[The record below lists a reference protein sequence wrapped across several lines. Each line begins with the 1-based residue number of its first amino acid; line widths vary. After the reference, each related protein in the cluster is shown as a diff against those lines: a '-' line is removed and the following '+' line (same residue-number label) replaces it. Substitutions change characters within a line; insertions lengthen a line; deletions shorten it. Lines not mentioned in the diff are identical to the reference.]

1 MLLDDTVQ
9 RIRPLDPAIESEA
22 RRRLDSLTKPR
33 GSLGTLEDLACRV
46 AVIQRRVPPRI
57 GEKILFLFAAD
68 HGITRESVSAYPST
82 VTAQMTYNFLR
93 GGAAINILASQYG
106 VEVRVVDVGV
116 DHEFPPDAGI
126 RNFKIQRA
134 TNNFV
139 HGPAMS
145 RSQAM
150 RSIETGIRLVNEANH
165 EKLFLVSAG
174 EMGIGNT
181 TSATAILCV
190 LSGTA
195 PRVVTGRGT
204 GIDDETLERKI
215 AVIERGIRHNAP
227 DSDDPV
233 DVLSKVGGFEIG
245 AITGVILAAAAA
257 GLPMVLDGFVCGAG
271 ALLACRLAPAV
282 RGVLFAS
289 HLSAERGHE
298 IMLRELKLVP
308 LMDLKMRLGEGTG
321 ACIAIGLI
329 EAAARLL
336 AEMATFESAGV
347 AGKL

>member
-1 MLLDDTVQ
+1 M
-9 RIRPLDPAIESEA
+9 
-22 RRRLDSLTKPR
+22 
-33 GSLGTLEDLACRV
+33 
-46 AVIQRRVPPRI
+46 
-57 GEKILFLFAAD
+57 
-68 HGITRESVSAYPST
+68 
-82 VTAQMTYNFLR
+82 
-93 GGAAINILASQYG
+93 
-106 VEVRVVDVGV
+106 
-116 DHEFPPDAGI
+116 
-126 RNFKIQRA
+126 
-134 TNNFV
+134 
-139 HGPAMS
+139 
-145 RSQAM
+145 
-150 RSIETGIRLVNEANH
+150 
-165 EKLFLVSAG
+165 
-174 EMGIGNT
+174 
-181 TSATAILCV
+181 
-190 LSGTA
+190 A
-195 PRVVTGRGT
+195 PRLVTGRGT

-215 AVIERGIRHNAP
+215 AAIERGIKHNAP
-227 DSDDPV
+227 DPDDPV

-257 GLPMVLDGFVCGAG
+257 GLPMVLDGFVCGAA